1 MIGDV
6 MNDRKQHV
14 LNMAHQLFIEKGFQN
29 TSIQDILEDSGISKG
44 TFYNYFS
51 SKSELLIA
59 LFKTL
64 YAQLEKERN
73 ELLIGQDPSDVQI
86 FIQQIELQM
95 RTNRKNNML
104 SLFEEVYYSNDSE
117 LKEFLKQSHLRVIRW
132 FYLRFIDI
140 FGESKQPYLL
150 DCAIMFSG
158 MLSQNTKFQAA
169 AYESNMN
176 IHKVVS
182 YTVNRIVNMVN
193 EVADAGEQLLPPNIL
208 RNWLP
213 EGNQTKA
220 FREKLKHSI
229 EALKKKVGDKERCL
243 ELLMFIEDELLN
255 AHNPRK
261 YLVESALSSLKA
273 EQKLVG
279 NVHLNTL
286 EEIICILFK
295 K

>member
-1 MIGDV
+1 

-73 ELLIGQDPSDVQI
+73 ELLMGQDPSDIQI
-86 FIQQIELQM
+86 FTQQIELQM

-104 SLFEEVYYSNDSE
+104 ALFEEVYFSNDNE
-117 LKEFLKQSHLRVIRW
+117 LKEFLKQSHLRAIRW
-132 FYLRFIDI
+132 FYLRLIDI

-158 MLSQNTKFQAA
+158 MLSQNTKFQAS

-176 IHKVVS
+176 IHKVVQ

-193 EVADAGEQLLPPNIL
+193 EVADTGEQLLPPKIL
-208 RNWLP
+208 DSWLP
-213 EGNQTKA
+213 EGTQKKA
-220 FREKLKHSI
+220 FREKFKHTIVS
-229 EALKKKVGDKERCL
+229 LKKELDDVEPCL
-243 ELLMFIEDELLN
+243 ELLMFIEDELLH

-261 YLVESALSSLKA
+261 YLVGSALSSLKA
-273 EQKLVG
+273 ERQLAG
-279 NVHLNTL
+279 NIQLNTL
-286 EEIICILFK
+286 EEIINDYFK
-295 K
+295 Q

>member
-1 MIGDV
+1 

-29 TSIQDILEDSGISKG
+29 TSIQDILEYSGISKG

-64 YAQLEKERN
+64 YEQLERDRN
-73 ELLIGQDPSDVQI
+73 ELLIGQDPSDIQI
-86 FIQQIELQM
+86 FTQQIELQM

-104 SLFEEVYYSNDSE
+104 ALFEEVYFSNDSD
-117 LKEFLKQSHLRVIRW
+117 LKDFLKKSHLRAIRW

-150 DCAIMFSG
+150 DCAIMFSV
-158 MLSQNTKFQAA
+158 MLTQNLKFQTS
-169 AYESNMN
+169 AYKSNTN

-193 EVADAGEQLLPPNIL
+193 EVAESGEQLLPPSIL
-208 RNWLP
+208 ENWLP
-213 EGNQTKA
+213 EGDETKA
-220 FREKLKHSI
+220 FRQQLKHTVL
-229 EALKKKVGDKERCL
+229 ALKKKLINLEDENRCL
-243 ELLMFIEDELLN
+243 ELLMFIEDELLH

-261 YLVESALSSLKA
+261 YLVESALSSLKG
-273 EQKLVG
+273 EQHLAGDIQLIKLEQIVDELLK
-279 NVHLNTL
+279 H
-286 EEIICILFK
+286 
-295 K
+295 